1 MRRNSN
7 RYKRKNKK
15 SYNCGGYALGTY
27 DWFIPYQ
34 CRSLDNNL
42 RKDIEEFFCESMS
55 NAYAFCT
62 NDYNIM
68 AERCI
73 KEMICYF
80 NGRLREI
87 KKVSDAKENERV
99 IAFRFGAGD
108 FHFMIKGRKGHQW
121 HSKMGVSISI
131 DTFSEEYVM
140 SDPDWGDV
148 YLSDTYLMA
157 MSK

>member
-15 SYNCGGYALGTY
+15 YYNCGGYALGTY
-27 DWFIPYQ
+27 DWFIPYG
-34 CRSLDNNL
+34 RKSLDEDLKN
-42 RKDIEEFFCESMS
+42 DVEEFYRESEYDI
-55 NAYAFCT
+55 YAFCID
-62 NDYNIM
+62 DYNRI

-73 KEMICYF
+73 DEMIHYF
-80 NGRLREI
+80 NGKLREI

-108 FHFMIKGRKGHQW
+108 FHFMVKGRKGHQW
-121 HSKMGVSISI
+121 HSKMGGSESI

-140 SDPDWGDV
+140 SDPDWGDI

>member
-1 MRRNSN
+1 MRTNSN
-7 RYKRKNKK
+7 RFKRKNKRD
-15 SYNCGGYALGTY
+15 YNCGGYALGTY
-27 DWFIPYQ
+27 DWFVPYS
-34 CRSLDNNL
+34 CSYLDEYL
-42 RKDIEEFFCESMS
+42 EDDVEKFWRESGHDI
-55 NAYAFCT
+55 
-62 NDYNIM
+62 NDYNVM

-73 KEMICYF
+73 NEMIYYF
-80 NGRLREI
+80 NGKLREI
-87 KKVSDAKENERV
+87 KKVSDAKADERV

-121 HSKMGVSISI
+121 HSKMGVNNSI

-140 SDPDWGDV
+140 SDPDWGNI